1 MVKSENSRNSKERMF
16 EDIKAFSTK
25 FELPQTEKPGFLIPE
40 DMTYRIDFIQEELD
54 ELIDATDAGDLEGA
68 LDALVDI
75 MYVTL
80 GTAWLMNLP
89 IEKAWE
95 RVHHANMQKVRAD
108 FTSLDDP
115 RSKRNHPWDIV
126 KPHGWMPPYL
136 KDLLE

>member
-1 MVKSENSRNSKERMF
+1 MVKSENLRNSKERMF
-16 EDIKAFSTK
+16 EDIKAFSIK
-25 FELPQTEKPGFLIPE
+25 FGLPKLKYPGFLDPD
-40 DMTYRIDFIQEELD
+40 DMVYRIDFIQEELD

-108 FTSLDDP
+108 SLADP

-126 KPHGWMPPYL
+126 KPKDWVSPLL
-136 KDLLE
+136 KDLIE

>member
-1 MVKSENSRNSKERMF
+1 MFPNSKSKMC
-16 EDIKAFSTK
+16 EDIKAFNVK
-25 FELPQTEKPGFLIPE
+25 FELPQLEKPGFLKPK

-54 ELIDATDAGDLEGA
+54 ELIDATDADDLEGA
-68 LDALVDI
+68 LDALTDI
-75 MYVTL
+75 LYVTL

-108 FTSLDDP
+108 SLADP

-126 KPHGWMPPYL
+126 KPKDWVSPLL
-136 KDLLE
+136 KDLIE